1 MPASPA
7 VPQSPVNSLESARE
21 YLQWIASAAPRL
33 SIAGVFDVIDAINL
47 LGVEVSILSA
57 PISAPIGPALDRYAV
72 TLMRWK
78 EGLAH
83 DAFGKPSTY
92 PYHATISL
100 LTGSDLPVLMC
111 QAAGA
116 TLQEV
121 GR

>member
-21 YLQWIASAAPRL
+21 YLEWIASAAPRL
-33 SIAGVFDVIDAINL
+33 SIAGLFCIIDAINL

-57 PISAPIGPALDRYAV
+57 PIELGLDRYAV

-78 EGLAH
+78 V
-83 DAFGKPSTY
+83 FGQDNDPITY

-100 LTGSDLPVLMC
+100 LTGSDLPALMC
-111 QAAGA
+111 QAAEA

-121 GR
+121 GRG